1 MPADAV
7 RPSGRSLNRAA
18 SRLIGGRVGRDV
30 HLEDFDRLAGMLAS
44 MSRAATGLIDT
55 ANTALLGPD
64 VDAGQRV
71 LTMQASLVADTHR
84 FDAFVPEV
92 LARRQPV
99 ASDMRLV
106 LAGIRINADIERMA
120 ALGAHIAK
128 IALSRFPQPAV
139 PEPALAII
147 AGMAA
152 AASSL
157 SNKSATT
164 LATRNPIDAMQVAID
179 DDEPDALQVQ
189 LYAMLAEG
197 WGHGVQAAIDLA
209 MLGRFYERF
218 ADHAVSVAQQVVYIV
233 RGNVA
238 STQF

>member
-1 MPADAV
+1 M
-7 RPSGRSLNRAA
+7 S
-18 SRLIGGRVGRDV
+18 RDV

-44 MSRAATGLIDT
+44 MSRATT
-55 ANTALLGPD
+55 ALVNAANQALLGAD
-64 VDAGQRV
+64 VEAGQRV
-71 LTMQASLVADTHR
+71 LAMQAALINDVR
-84 FDAFVPEV
+84 NFDAFVPEV

-106 LAGIRINADIERMA
+106 LAGVRINADIERMA

-128 IALSRFPQPAV
+128 IALSRYPRPAV
-139 PEPALAII
+139 PEDALPIV
-147 AGMAA
+147 AGLAA
-152 AASSL
+152 AVSSL
-157 SNKSATT
+157 STKSATT
-164 LATRNPIDAMQVAID
+164 LATRDPIDAMQVAID

-189 LYAMLAEG
+189 LYAMLADG
-197 WGHGVQAAIDLA
+197 WAHGVEAAVDLA

-238 STQF
+238 TGQHWGRSRPG